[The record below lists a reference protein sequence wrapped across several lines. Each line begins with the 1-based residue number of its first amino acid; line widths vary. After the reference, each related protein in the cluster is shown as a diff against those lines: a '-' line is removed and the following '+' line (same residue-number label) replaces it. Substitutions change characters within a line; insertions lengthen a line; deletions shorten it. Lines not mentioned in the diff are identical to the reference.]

1 MSTIGFIGSGNVG
14 QALARAVI
22 GRGHEVIMSN
32 SRGPSTLSALTGV
45 LGQRARA
52 GSAAEAIEQAD
63 IVVLAIPFT
72 SIDQLP
78 AAAINGKVV
87 VDATNYWAPRD
98 GHIAVIDSGDT
109 TSSEMVAERL
119 PGARI
124 VKAFNSIMAADI
136 NQHARPSGRAGRR
149 AIPIA
154 GDDPTSKEIVAA
166 LIDEVGFD
174 VVDLGPLAA
183 GRSIDP
189 LDAWES
195 PLGAMETETL
205 MRTRLTQLS
214 TPKRRVR
221 SE

>member
-1 MSTIGFIGSGNVG
+1 MSIIGFVGSGNVG

-32 SRGPSTLSALTGV
+32 SGGPSTLSALIGI

-52 GSAAEAIEQAD
+52 GSTADAIDHAD

-78 AAAINGKVV
+78 AAALKGKVV

-98 GHIAVIDSGDT
+98 GHIAVIDSGVT
-109 TSSEMVAERL
+109 TSSEVIAERL

-136 NQHARPSGRAGRR
+136 HQHARPRGRAGRR

-154 GDDPTSKEIVAA
+154 GDYPTSKEIVAA
-166 LIDEVGFD
+166 LIDTVGFD

-195 PLGAMETETL
+195 PLGARQTETL
-205 MRTRLTQLS
+205 MRTRLRGFDAEQES
-214 TPKRRVR
+214 AQ
-221 SE
+221 

>member
-1 MSTIGFIGSGNVG
+1 MSIIGFIGSGNVG

-22 GRGHEVIMSN
+22 GHGHDVIMSN
-32 SRGPSTLSALTGV
+32 SRGPSTLSALIGV
-45 LGQRARA
+45 LGQQARA

-72 SIDQLP
+72 GLDQLP
-78 AAAINGKVV
+78 AAAMNGKVV

-98 GHIAVIDSGDT
+98 GHIAVIDSGET
-109 TSSEMVAERL
+109 TSSEMVAKRL

-124 VKAFNSIMAADI
+124 VKAFNSMIAADI
-136 NQHARPSGRAGRR
+136 NQHAIPSGRAERR

-166 LIDEVGFD
+166 LIDEIGFD

-183 GRSIDP
+183 GRAINS
-189 LDAWES
+189 LDAWER
-195 PLGAMETETL
+195 PLGATETEAL

-214 TPKRRVR
+214 RPKKE
-221 SE
+221 SAQ

>member
-1 MSTIGFIGSGNVG
+1 MSIIGFIGSGNVG

-32 SRGPSTLSALTGV
+32 SRGPSTLSALIGV
-45 LGQRARA
+45 LGQQARA

-78 AAAINGKVV
+78 AAAMNGKVV

-98 GHIAVIDSGDT
+98 GHIAGIDSGET

-124 VKAFNSIMAADI
+124 VKAFNSIIAADI
-136 NQHARPSGRAGRR
+136 NQHARPSGHAGRR

-205 MRTRLTQLS
+205 MRTRLTRL
-214 TPKRRVR
+214 PKRRVR

>member
-1 MSTIGFIGSGNVG
+1 MSTVGFIGSGNVG

-22 GRGHEVIMSN
+22 GLGHEVIMSN
-32 SRGPSTLSALTGV
+32 SRGPSTLSALIGV
-45 LGQRARA
+45 LGQQARA
-52 GSAAEAIEQAD
+52 GSAAEVIEQAD

-72 SIDQLP
+72 SINQLP
-78 AAAINGKVV
+78 AAPMKGKVI

-124 VKAFNSIMAADI
+124 VKAFNSMIAAEI
-136 NQHARPSGRAGRR
+136 YQHARPSGGAKRR

-154 GDDPTSKEIVAA
+154 GDDPRSKEIVAA
-166 LIDEVGFD
+166 LIDEIGFD
-174 VVDLGPLAA
+174 VVDLGPLPA
-183 GRSIDP
+183 GQVIDP
-189 LDAWES
+189 RDAWER
-195 PLGAMETETL
+195 PLGAIETETL
-205 MRTRLTQLS
+205 MKTRLTRL
-214 TPKRRVR
+214 TKRSVR